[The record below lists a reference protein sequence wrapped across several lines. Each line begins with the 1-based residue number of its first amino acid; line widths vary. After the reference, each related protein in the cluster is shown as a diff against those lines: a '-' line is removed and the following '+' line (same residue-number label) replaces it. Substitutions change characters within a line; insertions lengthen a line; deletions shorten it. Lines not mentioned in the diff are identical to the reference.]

1 MRGIYTYM
9 GRFKAGSREQ
19 GAGSTEHRA
28 GRGSREQGAGSMEHR
43 AQSTEHGAGST
54 GHRAQGTGSGERD
67 SENDSAFIEGDCSCG
82 VLRSQRIMRNKNNGT
97 SVLMI
102 IFNKRH
108 ENRTV

>member
-28 GRGSREQGAGSMEHR
+28 GSR
-43 AQSTEHGAGST
+43 EHGARST
-54 GHRAQGTGSGERD
+54 EQGAQGTGSGERD